1 VSVVQADAREEMPQ
15 RTPAS
20 ESLLISMVEV
30 SDLGQILPVRVVQA
44 DNHEVMIQRTS
55 VSESLQFPMVEVTD
69 LGPLSLGLNSMFAG
83 VGYSESWSHGLK
95 LSMVVS
101 QFAWFCKGLIPAC
114 QLGVQKW
121 LCFKRVLGVLK
132 KLAVGRTCALRKR

>member
-1 VSVVQADAREEMPQ
+1 VVQADAREEMPQ

-69 LGPLSLGLNSMFAG
+69 WGRCLWVSTLCLLELGILSLGR
-83 VGYSESWSHGLK
+83 
-95 LSMVVS
+95 MV
-101 QFAWFCKGLIPAC
+101 
-114 QLGVQKW
+114 
-121 LCFKRVLGVLK
+121 
-132 KLAVGRTCALRKR
+132 